1 MNEAGLRFLLHLT
14 ARITF
19 VFFAGAFVG
28 NALRDLWPN
37 AFSIWLAKQRD
48 WFLPAAAVSHTF
60 HLAAI
65 IAFFEVIGWSHL
77 KMVTLIGG
85 GSVYLL
91 IYGLAIVA
99 VRRLR
104 SRKEIFLFGRQRF
117 EALAMYLI
125 WLIFAL
131 AFAPRIVSGWPVY
144 TVLGAA
150 ALAALA
156 LRIGCLL
163 RHRRG
168 MAAAAQAVR

>member
-1 MNEAGLRFLLHLT
+1 MLLHLT
-14 ARITF
+14 ARTTF
-19 VFFAGAFVG
+19 VFFVGAFVG
-28 NALRDLWPN
+28 NAVRDLWPG

-65 IAFFEVIGWSHL
+65 IAFFEIIGWSHL
-77 KMVTLIGG
+77 KMVTLVGG

-91 IYGLAIVA
+91 IYGLAIAA
-99 VRRLR
+99 VLRLR
-104 SRKEIFLFGRQRF
+104 RRKEMFLFGRQKF

-131 AFAPRIVSGWPVY
+131 AFVRRIVSGWLVY
-144 TVLGAA
+144 SLLGAS

-156 LRIGCLL
+156 LRVACLV
-163 RHRRG
+163 RHRRA
-168 MAAAAQAVR
+168 MTAAVQAVR